1 MTNVSGM
8 RLFLTCISLS
18 LLLILSTIGSTW
30 SSGTSNTAVNGTSN
44 TAVNNTT
51 VNGANNTAVNNTT
64 VNFDDTSLQKLL
76 AEYYNWNVN
85 VPTEQL
91 PEEGNQ
97 CVIKPGPVTFLLDP
111 FSKGTVTQTCDIKSG
126 SPLFFPFYGGW
137 CDSGGSGMYGL
148 QDYKKM
154 LDCALD
160 SDKGIVTM
168 TAWLDGKE
176 IVNTKVNN
184 KDVYNLKVLN
194 DKYPGNKYYKLILTP
209 SFFDLTL
216 TNKSRFATDS
226 YEKPEDFESSPH
238 TYKAVIHCFC
248 GLVTDLTPGKHE
260 LRYKTIIEGSAG
272 LAGDKGW
279 DQETDITYKLNVK

>member
-1 MTNVSGM
+1 MINVVGM
-8 RLFLTCISLS
+8 RLFLTCLSLS
-18 LLLILSTIGSTW
+18 LLLILSTIGSAW
-30 SSGTSNTAVNGTSN
+30 SSGTNNTVVNGTNSTAVNGTNS
-44 TAVNNTT
+44 TAVS
-51 VNGANNTAVNNTT
+51 GANNTA

-97 CVIKPGPVTFLLDP
+97 CAIKPGPVNFLLDP
-111 FSKGTVTQTCDIKSG
+111 FSKGTVSQTCDIKSG

-137 CDSGGSGMYGL
+137 CDNGSDLYGV
-148 QDYKKM
+148 QDYKKI

-160 SDKGIVTM
+160 SDKGILTM
-168 TAWLDGKE
+168 TAWLEGKE

-209 SFFDLTL
+209 SLVDLTL
-216 TNKSRFATDS
+216 TNKS
-226 YEKPEDFESSPH
+226 
-238 TYKAVIHCFC
+238 
-248 GLVTDLTPGKHE
+248 
-260 LRYKTIIEGSAG
+260 
-272 LAGDKGW
+272 
-279 DQETDITYKLNVK
+279 

>member
-1 MTNVSGM
+1 MINVVGM
-8 RLFLTCISLS
+8 RLFLTCLSLS
-18 LLLILSTIGSTW
+18 LLLILSTIGSAW
-30 SSGTSNTAVNGTSN
+30 SSGTNNTVVNGTNSTAIN
-44 TAVNNTT
+44 GTNSTAVS
-51 VNGANNTAVNNTT
+51 GANNTA

-97 CVIKPGPVTFLLDP
+97 CAIKPGPVNFLLDP
-111 FSKGTVTQTCDIKSG
+111 FSKGTVSQTCDIKSG
-126 SPLFFPFYGGW
+126 SPMFFPFYGGW
-137 CDSGGSGMYGL
+137 CDNGSDLYGV
-148 QDYKKM
+148 QDYKKI

-209 SFFDLTL
+209 SLVDLTL
-216 TNKSRFATDS
+216 TNKSRFAS
-226 YEKPEDFESSPH
+226 EGYEKPEDFQSSPY

-248 GLVTDLTPGKHE
+248 GLVTGLSPGNHE

-279 DQETDITYKLNVK
+279 DQETDITYKLNVE